1 MRRPTQHSA
10 LSTQH
15 SPAAGGP
22 RLALLGGRDCRRRRA
37 ASAVRRERR
46 RVKEVVQVSK
56 RLIFIVLVLVTALAA
71 VPVFAGPVPSKTAAN
86 QSLDQR
92 AADIAVVRDVISH
105 DEVAKALEA
114 RGFTRAQVDQ
124 KLAQLSPQDLHQ
136 LAQNLDQLQAAGLT
150 RQEWYWIGIGAL
162 AVIIL
167 LVALAAVPVFAGPV
181 PSKTAANQSLDQRA
195 ADIAV
200 VRDVL
205 SHDEVAKALE
215 ARGFTRQ
222 QVDQKLAQ
230 LSPQDLH
237 QLAQNLDQLQA
248 AGLTSQEWL
257 WVALGAIAALV
268 QILR

>member
-1 MRRPTQHSA
+1 M
-10 LSTQH
+10 
-15 SPAAGGP
+15 
-22 RLALLGGRDCRRRRA
+22 
-37 ASAVRRERR
+37 
-46 RVKEVVQVSK
+46 K
-56 RLIFIVLVLVTALAA
+56 RSIFVVLV
-71 VPVFAGPVPSKTAAN
+71 
-86 QSLDQR
+86 
-92 AADIAVVRDVISH
+92 
-105 DEVAKALEA
+105 
-114 RGFTRAQVDQ
+114 
-124 KLAQLSPQDLHQ
+124 
-136 LAQNLDQLQAAGLT
+136 
-150 RQEWYWIGIGAL
+150 
-162 AVIIL
+162 L

-268 QILR
+268 LVIALT